1 MLRAVKAVLRD
12 FATDEK
18 GVISVMGAAALV
30 LALAVSMIVID
41 TGAVLYAKRVQQA
54 ATDAAALGAVRQ
66 IANAESAAAAILDFN
81 NQSAG
86 DAPVVATFYY
96 VADPSRA
103 PDQRYFAPGSTAND
117 GTLVDT
123 TNVNAVRVHKTGESP
138 TYFAQIFGF
147 GATTRIETV
156 AVAALTK
163 HVSFSAGTR
172 LASLDAG
179 LANQVLGGLLGTTLN
194 LSLVDY
200 NALAGTTIG
209 ALEFLDALALR
220 VGLDAGSNTYGDLL
234 GTTVTAGNI
243 LAAAADVLNG
253 ETANGNPSVARVAL
267 QTALTPVQ
275 NASVPVDALLDAT
288 PFSNRV
294 IGSIQHVPGNDIPY
308 NVFDLLSGTA
318 TILGSGE
325 AVGFS
330 TNVGIGTL
338 AAVSGTISVGAP
350 MAHMAVGKV
359 GDSVQTSQVDIQ
371 LQAGVNVPLL
381 GRVLDIPIYIHS
393 ARGMAAIA
401 SIPCEAAGTRA
412 VLSGIT
418 ETGVARFGTSA
429 NEGATISV
437 PLLLSFNISGSVP
450 IAENGPA
457 SVSFTESEFGSSKSI
472 SSDVNVISG
481 LADALSITNLTL
493 LGILNLTPLNTVLSA
508 LLSAISGALMPLDTV
523 LDNLL
528 ATLGIKLGS
537 MDMTVYGAKCNAPT
551 LVT

>member
-66 IANAESAAAAILDFN
+66 IANAESAAAAILEIN

-86 DAPVVATFYY
+86 DAPVVTTFYY

-103 PDQRYFAPGSTAND
+103 PDQRYFAPGSTASD

-147 GATTRIETV
+147 GAATRIETV

-209 ALEFLDALALR
+209 ALEFLDALAIR

-253 ETANGNPSVARVAL
+253 ETANGNPSVARIAL

-275 NASVPVDALLDAT
+275 NASVSLGHLLGPT
-288 PFSNRV
+288 PFANRV
-294 IGSIQHVPGNDIPY
+294 IGSVVSIREKDTPY

-318 TILGSGE
+318 TIMGEGE
-325 AVGFS
+325 AVGFN
-330 TNVGIGTL
+330 TNVSLGSL
-338 AAVSGTISVGAP
+338 ASVFGTIRVGAP
-350 MAHMAVGKV
+350 TASMDVGKV
-359 GDSVQTSQVDIQ
+359 GASVQTSQVEIQ
-371 LQAGVNVPLL
+371 LYARILTIPLF
-381 GRVLDIPIYIHS
+381 GSIVDVPIYINS
-393 ARGMAAIA
+393 AEGIA
-401 SIPCEAAGTRA
+401 SVRDIPCSTTNMTRLSATTGAAY
-412 VLSGIT
+412 
-418 ETGVARFGTSA
+418 ARIGTSTNSDTNINLLVA
-429 NEGATISV
+429 SITLGGETQVAT
-437 PLLLSFNISGSVP
+437 
-450 IAENGPA
+450 NGPVDIIFSESDVINQTSKNTTS
-457 SVSFTESEFGSSKSI
+457 SVSLMGGLGEALQLKEATVLGLPVFGLNDLINTLVSNIAGS
-472 SSDVNVISG
+472 
-481 LADALSITNLTL
+481 LSLLDPVLDSL
-493 LGILNLTPLNTVLSA
+493 LGALGLN
-508 LLSAISGALMPLDTV
+508 IGELDV
-523 LDNLL
+523 
-528 ATLGIKLGS
+528 
-537 MDMTVYGAKCNAPT
+537 TVYGAKCNAPT